1 MRFKM
6 ENQGKLIEM
15 LQEMKEIAHSQNNY
29 LTKNEIANYLG
40 DTVLSKEQLQAVY
53 HYLGENHIEVEG
65 YVYIQDRIEEETS
78 DQGDDKREKKEK
90 SRRSQNLNM
99 YQEEL
104 NEALADLEDIDQV
117 LLAFLQGE
125 ESARNEL
132 ITLRLPSVVE
142 MAKNYEKRKVSID
155 DLIAEGNVGLVAG
168 IEKLYQNK
176 EDYFKDT
183 IINKKKFFEDLNSEI
198 QQAIENF
205 IDETTE
211 SKDWE
216 DAILAKTNLLNEAAK
231 YMTEEIGRVPT
242 IDELSEYTKI
252 SREEINNLRGLS
264 EDAKRVADSSRS

>member
-1 MRFKM
+1 M

-15 LQEMKEIAHSQNNY
+15 LQEMKEIAQSQNNY
-29 LTKNEIANYLG
+29 LTKNEIVKYLG

-65 YVYIQDRIEEETS
+65 YVYISDRIEEETS
-78 DQGDDKREKKEK
+78 DQGDDKQEKKEK

-176 EDYFKDT
+176 ENYFKDT

>member
-1 MRFKM
+1 M
-6 ENQGKLIEM
+6 
-15 LQEMKEIAHSQNNY
+15 
-29 LTKNEIANYLG
+29 
-40 DTVLSKEQLQAVY
+40 
-53 HYLGENHIEVEG
+53 
-65 YVYIQDRIEEETS
+65 
-78 DQGDDKREKKEK
+78 
-90 SRRSQNLNM
+90 NM

-125 ESARNEL
+125 EGARNEL

-242 IDELSEYTKI
+242 IDELSDYTKI

>member
-1 MRFKM
+1 M
-6 ENQGKLIEM
+6 
-15 LQEMKEIAHSQNNY
+15 
-29 LTKNEIANYLG
+29 
-40 DTVLSKEQLQAVY
+40 
-53 HYLGENHIEVEG
+53 
-65 YVYIQDRIEEETS
+65 
-78 DQGDDKREKKEK
+78 
-90 SRRSQNLNM
+90 
-99 YQEEL
+99 
-104 NEALADLEDIDQV
+104 
-117 LLAFLQGE
+117 
-125 ESARNEL
+125 

>member
-1 MRFKM
+1 
-6 ENQGKLIEM
+6 
-15 LQEMKEIAHSQNNY
+15 MKNCIR
-29 LTKNEIANYLG
+29 TKKTIL
-40 DTVLSKEQLQAVY
+40 
-53 HYLGENHIEVEG
+53 
-65 YVYIQDRIEEETS
+65 
-78 DQGDDKREKKEK
+78 
-90 SRRSQNLNM
+90 
-99 YQEEL
+99 
-104 NEALADLEDIDQV
+104 
-117 LLAFLQGE
+117 
-125 ESARNEL
+125 
-132 ITLRLPSVVE
+132 
-142 MAKNYEKRKVSID
+142 
-155 DLIAEGNVGLVAG
+155 
-168 IEKLYQNK
+168 
-176 EDYFKDT
+176 KDT

>member
-1 MRFKM
+1 M
-6 ENQGKLIEM
+6 ENQENLLKM
-15 LQEMKEIAHSQNNY
+15 FQEMKEIAQSQNNY
-29 LTKNEIANYLG
+29 LTKNEIAKYLG

-65 YVYIQDRIEEETS
+65 YVYIPDRIEEETS
-78 DQGDDKREKKEK
+78 DQGDDKQEKKEK

-176 EDYFKDT
+176 ET
-183 IINKKKFFEDLNSEI
+183 ILKI
-198 QQAIENF
+198 QSLIKRNF
-205 IDETTE
+205 
-211 SKDWE
+211 
-216 DAILAKTNLLNEAAK
+216 
-231 YMTEEIGRVPT
+231 
-242 IDELSEYTKI
+242 
-252 SREEINNLRGLS
+252 
-264 EDAKRVADSSRS
+264 

>member
-1 MRFKM
+1 
-6 ENQGKLIEM
+6 
-15 LQEMKEIAHSQNNY
+15 
-29 LTKNEIANYLG
+29 
-40 DTVLSKEQLQAVY
+40 
-53 HYLGENHIEVEG
+53 
-65 YVYIQDRIEEETS
+65 
-78 DQGDDKREKKEK
+78 
-90 SRRSQNLNM
+90 M

-176 EDYFKDT
+176 ENYFKDT

>member
-1 MRFKM
+1 
-6 ENQGKLIEM
+6 M
-15 LQEMKEIAHSQNNY
+15 L
-29 LTKNEIANYLG
+29 
-40 DTVLSKEQLQAVY
+40 
-53 HYLGENHIEVEG
+53 
-65 YVYIQDRIEEETS
+65 
-78 DQGDDKREKKEK
+78 
-90 SRRSQNLNM
+90 
-99 YQEEL
+99 
-104 NEALADLEDIDQV
+104 
-117 LLAFLQGE
+117 FLQGE

-176 EDYFKDT
+176 ENYFKDT

>member
-1 MRFKM
+1 
-6 ENQGKLIEM
+6 
-15 LQEMKEIAHSQNNY
+15 
-29 LTKNEIANYLG
+29 
-40 DTVLSKEQLQAVY
+40 
-53 HYLGENHIEVEG
+53 
-65 YVYIQDRIEEETS
+65 
-78 DQGDDKREKKEK
+78 
-90 SRRSQNLNM
+90 M